1 MSAVGRFLRNYGP
14 SLYSVPLL
22 LLLWQIAATM
32 PGAPRMLPPVD
43 VIFAQLVRDVQNG
56 ILLFHAGVSAQRFL
70 AGYILA
76 VIVGVPLGIAMARS
90 RIFELMMEPVFFAGY
105 PVPKI
110 ALYPVFVF
118 IFGIGTLSK
127 VAFVFLECLYPITT
141 AAYFA
146 FRSIDTRVVWAARNM
161 GASPLRTFFT
171 VMLPAAA
178 PGIFSGLR
186 IAMPIAIV
194 VVIITEMI
202 GDSRG
207 LGYYVTISS
216 ARFRYESIYAGIAMI
231 GIVGF
236 IADRVIHY
244 LRKWVIY
251 WDNMSGVQEK

>member
-1 MSAVGRFLRNYGP
+1 MNKVSRFLRDRGP
-14 SLYSVPLL
+14 SLYSIPLL

-32 PGAPRMLPPVD
+32 PGAPRMLPGVD
-43 VIFAQLVRDVQNG
+43 AIFVQFVSEVQSG
-56 ILLFHAGVSAQRFL
+56 VLLFHAWVSAQRFL
-70 AGYILA
+70 AGYLLA
-76 VIVGVPLGIAMARS
+76 VVVGVPLGIAMARS
-90 RIFELMMEPVFFAGY
+90 RIFELLTEPVFFAGY

-141 AAYFA
+141 TAYFA
-146 FRSIDTRVVWAARNM
+146 FRSIDTRLIWTARNM
-161 GASPLRTFFT
+161 GASRLRIFFG

-216 ARFRYESIYAGIAMI
+216 ARFRYENIYAGIAMI
-231 GIVGF
+231 GVLGF
-236 IADRVIHY
+236 MADRAIHY
-244 LRKWVIY
+244 LRKWVVY
-251 WDNMSGVQEK
+251 WDSFAGVREK